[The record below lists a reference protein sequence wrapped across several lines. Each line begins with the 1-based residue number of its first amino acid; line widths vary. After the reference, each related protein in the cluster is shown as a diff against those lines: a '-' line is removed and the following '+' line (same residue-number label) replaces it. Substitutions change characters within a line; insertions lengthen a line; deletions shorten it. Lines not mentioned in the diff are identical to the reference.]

1 MCSFRISCS
10 LDGMRNRNV
19 TGTVPAYVS
28 ANVQRTGLPPSSS
41 LRKVSIDTS
50 LSYAVSLEKNARE
63 LARG

>member
-1 MCSFRISCS
+1 M
-10 LDGMRNRNV
+10 